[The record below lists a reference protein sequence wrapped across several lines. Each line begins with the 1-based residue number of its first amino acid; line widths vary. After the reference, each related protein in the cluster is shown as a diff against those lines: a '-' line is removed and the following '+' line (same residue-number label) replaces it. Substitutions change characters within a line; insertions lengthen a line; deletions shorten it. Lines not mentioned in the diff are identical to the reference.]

1 MSYLVIKALHLI
13 FVICWF
19 AGLFY
24 IGRIFIYFNEAE
36 SKPNKEKK
44 ILQSQFLIM
53 AKRLMYII
61 LWPSVLLTS
70 VFGWTMVYQNT
81 ALLELTWMKTKLI
94 LVGLLLI
101 YVVVCQIL
109 LNQMKNGK
117 IILSEFRLR
126 LFSEGATLFLISI
139 IFIATLKNNIS
150 WIYATVWFFIISIIL
165 MILVRTYKKY
175 VLKK

>member
-1 MSYLVIKALHLI
+1 MSYLAIKALHLI

-24 IGRIFIYFNEAE
+24 IGRIFIYFKEAE
-36 SKPNKEKK
+36 SKPNNEKN

-70 VFGWTMVYQNT
+70 VFGWTMVYKNT

-101 YVVVCQIL
+101 YVVVCQLL

-117 IILSEFRLR
+117 IILVKGLHYF
-126 LFSEGATLFLISI
+126 
-139 IFIATLKNNIS
+139 
-150 WIYATVWFFIISIIL
+150 
-165 MILVRTYKKY
+165 
-175 VLKK
+175 